1 MTRLE
6 SPIGRLEQAISRLD
20 AALQSRADAARAER
34 AKHAAL
40 KEATEKV
47 SARLDSAIGRL
58 KTVLET

>member
-6 SPIGRLEQAISRLD
+6 SAIERLEQAISRLD

-34 AKHAAL
+34 GKYAAL

-58 KTVLET
+58 KTVLEN

>member
-6 SPIGRLEQAISRLD
+6 SAIERLEQAISRLD
-20 AALQSRADAARAER
+20 AALQSQADEARVEQT
-34 AKHAAL
+34 KYVAL
-40 KEATEKV
+40 KEVTEKV

>member
-6 SPIGRLEQAISRLD
+6 SAIGRLEQAISRLD
-20 AALQSRADAARAER
+20 AALQSRADAARPER
-34 AKHAAL
+34 AKYAAL